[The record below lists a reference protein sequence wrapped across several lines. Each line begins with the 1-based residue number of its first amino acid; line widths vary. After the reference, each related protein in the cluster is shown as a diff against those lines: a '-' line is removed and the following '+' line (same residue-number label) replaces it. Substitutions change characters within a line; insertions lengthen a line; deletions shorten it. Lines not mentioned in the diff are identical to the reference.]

1 MSVWEA
7 AMGDVSDIEPDEI
20 KSIPTFR
27 AAYSDRT
34 ALLMAKLAK
43 RAYDPFEDDAS
54 FAEFKKV
61 FAPLGLDVCAKLV
74 DKAAGTAGV
83 VLASPDLI
91 VIVFRGTE
99 NLLDWR
105 TNMRLA
111 WTELQGG
118 VKVHTGF
125 FGAYKPIRDLLFEK
139 VRDLIQ
145 AKPRPVYIT
154 GHSLGGALAVMATA
168 ELANHDEAVVRDS
181 IAACYTFGCPKAG
194 DRSFDQYVKVP
205 LYRITNGV
213 DLVPAVP
220 PVLSGYKHVGD
231 TRYFGG
237 IGIPPLRRPPNIV
250 HKVWFTSLGLLQLW
264 RTRKLLNIADHSMEV
279 YVRKLDAWARAVS
292 DKALARRKQT
302 ADPTL

>member
-1 MSVWEA
+1 
-7 AMGDVSDIEPDEI
+7 MGDVSDIEPDEI

-54 FAEFKKV
+54 FAEFQKV
-61 FAPLGLDVCAKLV
+61 FAPLGLEVCQKLV
-74 DKAAGTAGV
+74 DKPAGTAGV
-83 VLASPDLI
+83 VLANEDLI

-99 NLLDWR
+99 NLLDWL
-105 TNMRLA
+105 TNLRVG

-118 VKVHTGF
+118 VRVHRGF
-125 FGAYKPIRDLLFEK
+125 FKAYKPVRTALFDKVHELLK
-139 VRDLIQ
+139 

-168 ELANHDEAVVRDS
+168 ELANHDEVVVRDS

-194 DRSFDQYVKVP
+194 DRLFDQFVKVP

-213 DLVPAVP
+213 DIVPALP

-231 TRYFGG
+231 TRYFGT
-237 IGIPPLRRPPNIV
+237 IGIPPIRRAPNIV
-250 HKVWFTSLGLLQLW
+250 RKLWFTSWGLLQLW
-264 RTRKLLNIADHSMEV
+264 RTRRFVNIADHSMAV
-279 YVRKLDAWARAVS
+279 YVSKLDAWARAVS
-292 DKALARRKQT
+292 DSALARRKRT